1 MSEKNGQEQN
11 EQEQKVSKR
20 ERVVNHLKEH
30 KTTYIC
36 AAAGAVVGAAVGVVV
51 GSSMKSPEAVV
62 ETKGIFYKSPV
73 NITQIVERR
82 GHPGYVIM
90 CNETGE
96 QFASIRRT
104 AKLLGL
110 NPSHIS
116 EHLKDLR
123 PDVKGLT
130 FTLIG
135 EAQ

>member
-1 MSEKNGQEQN
+1 MSEKN
-11 EQEQKVSKR
+11 EQEQKISKK
-20 ERVVNHLKEH
+20 ERIVNHLKEH

-36 AAAGAVVGAAVGVVV
+36 AAAGAVAGAAVGVAV
-51 GSSMKSPEAVV
+51 GVSLKSPEAVV

-82 GHPGYVIM
+82 GHPGYVVM

-96 QFASIRRT
+96 QFASIRR
-104 AKLLGL
+104 AADLLGL
-110 NPSHIS
+110 TRRDIS
-116 EHLKDLR
+116 KHLNGLV